1 MRSATLTCL
10 AALLFAGCYD
20 SSFGT
25 RPDGHVPLE
34 TSTIRDLRALYAGQ
48 TFPVTGEIVV
58 AGRVTA
64 TDEGGN
70 FYRSFCIEQ
79 DGAGMEI
86 MAGTDHLHN
95 DYPEGAHLSVRL
107 KGFALGESR
116 GVLQLGRMPA
126 AGSGFATDYIG
137 QRPALAGVIVRS
149 NAALR
154 PVEPTLLTIRE
165 LTPELCGTLIRI
177 DALRYTPEDLTN
189 GTWAGYKRFT
199 NTGGEV
205 VYTYVRTYAG
215 FAAEEVPVGT
225 CSLMGILQY
234 DPAGDGRYMLKLRD
248 ESDCMH

>member
-1 MRSATLTCL
+1 MRSAILPCL
-10 AALLFAGCYD
+10 AAMLLAGCYD

-25 RPDGHVPLE
+25 RTNGNTPVE
-34 TSTIRDLRALYAGQ
+34 TSSIRDLRALYAGQ

-86 MAGTDHLHN
+86 MAGVDRLHN
-95 DYPEGAHLSVRL
+95 DYPIGALLRVRL
-107 KGFALGESR
+107 RGFALGESR

-149 NAALR
+149 DAALE
-154 PVEPTLLTIRE
+154 PVEPALLTIRE
-165 LTPELCGTLIRI
+165 LTPELCGTLVRI
-177 DALRYTPEDLTN
+177 DAVRYTPEDLSN

-199 NTGGEV
+199 DTDGEV
-205 VYTYVRTYAG
+205 VYTYVRTYAD

-248 ESDCMH
+248 ESDCLH